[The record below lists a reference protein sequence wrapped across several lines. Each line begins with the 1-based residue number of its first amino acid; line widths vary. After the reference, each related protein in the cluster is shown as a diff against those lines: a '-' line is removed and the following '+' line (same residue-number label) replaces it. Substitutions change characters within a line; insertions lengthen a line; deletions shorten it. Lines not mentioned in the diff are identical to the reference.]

1 MKKLLYGILAFV
13 PLIEVILSLVAMIAG
28 IVMMVMAAFG
38 SMNISAALPSVLLW
52 VGIAGI
58 VLGILLCIVG
68 AVVFTI
74 HAKNNPN
81 LDNNA
86 RSVWMTSL
94 IGLVCFSFPVYWWK
108 CIRKENS

>member
-1 MKKLLYGILAFV
+1 MKKVWYAFIAFF
-13 PLIEVILSLVAMIAG
+13 PLIEVIISVILMIVS
-28 IVMMVMAAFG
+28 IVLMV
-38 SMNISAALPSVLLW
+38 SAAMGTVDVSAAVPSVLLW

-58 VLGILLCIVG
+58 ILGILLCIAG
-68 AVVFTI
+68 AVVFSL

-86 RSVWMTSL
+86 RGVWMTSL